1 MESTSIIRKEVVQS
15 AFEDWLQNMEVG
27 MTPKVAREL
36 VEYEYEYFTEH
47 EQLLLSSI
55 MMSEL
60 ERRMDSK

>member
-1 MESTSIIRKEVVQS
+1 MKQTTSTLRKEVVTS
-15 AFEDWLQNMEVG
+15 AFEDWLQNMEAG

-55 MMSEL
+55 MLDEL
-60 ERRMDSK
+60 EKRMER